1 MWSQFGANR
10 IASQA
15 KAETN
20 GYSHHWIFQTEALKA
35 EPAYSQIPGLPS
47 MATGV
52 EKGRKFNCC
61 SVNVPSDSDSSHMSV
76 LMTLRGL

>member
-35 EPAYSQIPGLPS
+35 EPAYSQRYLAPPQCPLG
-47 MATGV
+47 
-52 EKGRKFNCC
+52 
-61 SVNVPSDSDSSHMSV
+61 
-76 LMTLRGL
+76 